1 MQCPACGNTL
11 TQMTVA
17 DVAVDVC
24 AGGCGGIW
32 FDNQE
37 VRKLDDTEE
46 AAGETLLDVERDPGV
61 TVDHDAQWGC
71 PRCGHPA
78 MTRHFYSPQRS
89 VELDECPKC
98 GGVWLDAGELATIR
112 AQYESGEARRAAH
125 REFAQQLFNE
135 QLAEVHREFG
145 VTGPPDAAPPGVD
158 ASAARP
164 ATAGD
169 DSGPLGILRRLFRF
183 I

>member
-37 VRKLDDTEE
+37 VHKLDDTEE
-46 AAGETLLDVERDPGV
+46 AAGETLLGIERDPGV

-112 AQYESGEARRAAH
+112 AQYAGGAERRAAH
-125 REFAQQLFNE
+125 RAFAE
-135 QLAEVHREFG
+135 QLYAEQLGEPPKDSVPPPAGE
-145 VTGPPDAAPPGVD
+145 VDPAGPAEM
-158 ASAARP
+158 
-164 ATAGD
+164 
-169 DSGPLGILRRLFRF
+169 LRRLFDF
-183 I
+183 L